1 MTKHLECDKTL
12 GDSDTVSA
20 GGRGGACRQS
30 TIQLWSSL
38 ASWAWWCEPG
48 EGTASGSQAHSYSG
62 HWTLHSY
69 LGSGHHQE
77 ATSTLTGDQAVAGG
91 GHIYAIK
98 DRRLSP
104 GTCRYAAADISHCKS
119 LGGGQHLW
127 GITVPWLTADWVM
140 VARARIRFPE
150 RLQPPA
156 IWPTVVVVGAV
167 VQTARPA
174 SCSCADSAVETVH
187 SSPPPRPAPSS
198 PQSGETNRGDT
209 TAAISWADHCWSPVG
224 SEEREEVP
232 PSQLH
237 WIVMHLSHLMNDM
250 RNTTNEWIPLNQRMF
265 LSFVE
270 NEQSS

>member
-1 MTKHLECDKTL
+1 MPTINNTALIVTGQLGVVVWTWGGDCVRFPSSFILRTL
-12 GDSDTVSA
+12 DSS
-20 GGRGGACRQS
+20 
-30 TIQLWSSL
+30 QL
-38 ASWAWWCEPG
+38 PR
-48 EGTASGSQAHSYSG
+48 
-62 HWTLHSY
+62 
-69 LGSGHHQE
+69 LGSPSGGH
-77 ATSTLTGDQAVAGG
+77 LNTGDQAVAGG

-104 GTCRYAAADISHCKS
+104 GTCRHAAADISHCKS